1 MAFIGDAALSKLLDL
16 LLGKS
21 IDAALN
27 FVADHK
33 QVYDQLKEWKS
44 VLPDIRAVLNN
55 AEEKQIKDEGVKS
68 WLEDLQDLA
77 YDADDILDE
86 FAYEELRLKLQKTQ
100 AQASTSKVRKFLPSC
115 CTGSDFT
122 PSSFLF
128 KNAMIPKMKDITAR
142 LNTLATRRSSLGL
155 CENLSQAASSERKK
169 PARLQPTSVVDV
181 AVEYV
186 GRDNEKREMLD
197 LLKTNNSDGLCVLSI
212 VGMGGMGKTTLAQLV
227 YNDAS
232 IEESFD
238 HRVWIC
244 VSDDFDAVKITK
256 TILQSIDHSS
266 SDVNDLNLLQV
277 KLKDKLSG
285 KRVLVVL
292 DDLWNESYDDWT
304 ILRSPFGAMTKIIV
318 TTRLQNVSSI
328 VDPMKTFHLNK
339 LSQDDCLPIFTQHAL
354 RARNFDGHLQFKQV
368 GENIVRKCNGL
379 PLAAKAIGS
388 FLRTTKNLVAGDICC
403 RLEDKKQH
411 MFSHRSRHSSYIISR
426 HDTLKKFEA
435 FDQTNSLRT
444 FLPLKQD
451 QMWGYLTNVVLVEL
465 LPRLGYLRVLSL
477 CGYWITE
484 LPEFFENLKH
494 LRYLNLSRTQI
505 KCLPDSLCTIYHL
518 ETLLLK
524 QCSKLQELPSKMENL
539 VNLQYLDIRG
549 ADSIKRLPLGIG
561 NLTNLKRLS
570 DFVIGEGDGHRIGE
584 LKNLSNIRGDFYLS
598 GLDNVNG
605 QDARDARLN
614 EKSGISKLVLQWS
627 RDFEKPTRKIE
638 VEERV
643 LDSLR
648 PREKLEL
655 LFIENFAG
663 AKFSTWIADS
673 SFKNLSSL
681 KLFGCKNCKSL
692 PPIGSLPMLKDLLI
706 GGLDEVH
713 KIGAEFF
720 GENQSIAFASLE
732 TLSFHSLPNWQ
743 EWDTCEG
750 DEQVSKFP
758 RLRELYIS
766 RCPQLLGRLPT
777 RLQSLQRLAIYF
789 CRRLVVLIS
798 CFPLLRE
805 LSLKGCEELVDESSS
820 SPVEE
825 VSSLQIVSL
834 SSISKFSIAAERIR
848 SRFANSTYFGI
859 DDSNMLSKVSHAFAS
874 LTRMNLDKCEGLVS
888 FTESNFPTALKE
900 LEIGEC
906 DKLQYLFDESMSS
919 KTCLLEHLIIKRC
932 PSLIW
937 LASRGD
943 ICNRL
948 QHLKIRN
955 CPKLRSLFLNSK
967 LPAMLKKLDIM
978 VCPVLECIAQD
989 FHGNTDLEV
998 IHVFGAENIKSLPR
1012 GLDKLSH
1019 LQDIFLQFCS
1029 NLVVCFDEI
1038 GLATTNLRCFSI
1050 LDCKN
1055 IGALPKCIKNFTSL
1069 QELRVS
1075 NCCADISFPEDG
1087 FPTNLTLLVIS
1098 GAPKIYNSL
1107 VEWGIHRLTSLQY
1120 LYIGCVDVTS
1130 FPEERIGMTLPPSLT
1145 TISIH
1150 SFSNLEF
1157 MCSKGFQHLTSLQ
1170 YLYITDCPKLTSLP
1184 EKDTLLSLGHLDIRA
1199 WLKLIEKISSL
1210 WKKIEGKAAKFGVD
1224 FSTLKP
1230 QVFFR
1235 MCIFRAD
1242 LKIC

>member
-100 AQASTSKVRKFLPSC
+100 AQASTSK
-115 CTGSDFT
+115 
-122 PSSFLF
+122 
-128 KNAMIPKMKDITAR
+128 
-142 LNTLATRRSSLGL
+142 
-155 CENLSQAASSERKK
+155 
-169 PARLQPTSVVDV
+169 
-181 AVEYV
+181 
-186 GRDNEKREMLD
+186 
-197 LLKTNNSDGLCVLSI
+197 
-212 VGMGGMGKTTLAQLV
+212 
-227 YNDAS
+227 
-232 IEESFD
+232 
-238 HRVWIC
+238 
-244 VSDDFDAVKITK
+244 
-256 TILQSIDHSS
+256 
-266 SDVNDLNLLQV
+266 
-277 KLKDKLSG
+277 
-285 KRVLVVL
+285 
-292 DDLWNESYDDWT
+292 
-304 ILRSPFGAMTKIIV
+304 
-318 TTRLQNVSSI
+318 
-328 VDPMKTFHLNK
+328 
-339 LSQDDCLPIFTQHAL
+339 
-354 RARNFDGHLQFKQV
+354 
-368 GENIVRKCNGL
+368 
-379 PLAAKAIGS
+379 
-388 FLRTTKNLVAGDICC
+388 
-403 RLEDKKQH
+403 
-411 MFSHRSRHSSYIISR
+411 
-426 HDTLKKFEA
+426 
-435 FDQTNSLRT
+435 
-444 FLPLKQD
+444 
-451 QMWGYLTNVVLVEL
+451 
-465 LPRLGYLRVLSL
+465 
-477 CGYWITE
+477 
-484 LPEFFENLKH
+484 
-494 LRYLNLSRTQI
+494 
-505 KCLPDSLCTIYHL
+505 
-518 ETLLLK
+518 
-524 QCSKLQELPSKMENL
+524 
-539 VNLQYLDIRG
+539 
-549 ADSIKRLPLGIG
+549 
-561 NLTNLKRLS
+561 
-570 DFVIGEGDGHRIGE
+570 
-584 LKNLSNIRGDFYLS
+584 
-598 GLDNVNG
+598 
-605 QDARDARLN
+605 
-614 EKSGISKLVLQWS
+614 
-627 RDFEKPTRKIE
+627 
-638 VEERV
+638 
-643 LDSLR
+643 
-648 PREKLEL
+648 
-655 LFIENFAG
+655 
-663 AKFSTWIADS
+663 
-673 SFKNLSSL
+673 
-681 KLFGCKNCKSL
+681 
-692 PPIGSLPMLKDLLI
+692 
-706 GGLDEVH
+706 
-713 KIGAEFF
+713 
-720 GENQSIAFASLE
+720 
-732 TLSFHSLPNWQ
+732 

-1087 FPTNLTLLVIS
+1087 FPTNLTLL
-1098 GAPKIYNSL
+1098 
-1107 VEWGIHRLTSLQY
+1107 
-1120 LYIGCVDVTS
+1120 
-1130 FPEERIGMTLPPSLT
+1130 
-1145 TISIH
+1145 
-1150 SFSNLEF
+1150 
-1157 MCSKGFQHLTSLQ
+1157 
-1170 YLYITDCPKLTSLP
+1170 
-1184 EKDTLLSLGHLDIRA
+1184 
-1199 WLKLIEKISSL
+1199 
-1210 WKKIEGKAAKFGVD
+1210 KIEGKAAKFGVD